1 MHSARPSPTHM
12 PVSTEPPSCMVVTT
26 EANARGEEMREPG
39 SLMRLVE
46 GHADR
51 KGTASILERNALSC
65 WGGESRMKLGG
76 WAFTVI
82 PLAKGLTIIR
92 RERDCVGIQKLQGKE
107 PSNGK

>member
-1 MHSARPSPTHM
+1 
-12 PVSTEPPSCMVVTT
+12 MVVTT